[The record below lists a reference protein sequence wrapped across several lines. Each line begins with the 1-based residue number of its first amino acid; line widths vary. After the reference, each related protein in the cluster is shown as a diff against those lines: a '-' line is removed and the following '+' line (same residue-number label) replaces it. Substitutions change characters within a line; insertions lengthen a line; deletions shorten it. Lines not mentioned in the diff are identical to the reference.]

1 MCYSTQKKK
10 HVFYFFFTFQAPGHP
25 FDTEAIASVA
35 FDDFA
40 AVPVRNNTIT
50 NRSKTTKENMIL

>member
-1 MCYSTQKKK
+1 M
-10 HVFYFFFTFQAPGHP
+10 FFIFFFTFQAPGHP